1 VKDCR
6 RSPACCYDGVTL
18 RVIAADRLAAIE
30 LGREGD
36 PFAVLGPH
44 ELGAGTVVRAFVPVA
59 RALAVVDEHDNV
71 LADAEPVGDEGLFE
85 AYLVEKPA
93 RYRLRVTDAG
103 GTTRTLEDPYRFGPL
118 LGELDAWLF
127 AQGNHLELYR
137 ALGAHPHEMDG
148 VRGTRFA
155 VWAPNASRV
164 SVAGDWNGWDG
175 RVHPMRL
182 RREAGVWE
190 LFVPGVAPGARYKY
204 ELLGPT
210 GNLLPLRADP
220 FAFRSEKRPGNASI
234 VAEPSRHAWR
244 DDAWLHVRGEK
255 QRRDAPIHI
264 YEVHLGSWK
273 RVPDD
278 GDRFLT
284 YRELAEQLIPY
295 VADLGFTHI
304 ELLPVTEHPF
314 DLSWGYQTTGW
325 FAPTSRF
332 GTPDDFRAFVD
343 AAHAAGIGV
352 ILDWIPGHFPTD
364 AHGLGQFDGTPLY
377 EHADPR
383 EGFHREWGT
392 YVFNLARN
400 EVANFLIASALYWL
414 REFHIDGLRV
424 DAVASV
430 LYRDYSRKDGEW
442 IPNRYGGRENLEAV
456 AFLRRLN
463 ATVYGEVPGVAT
475 FAEESTAW
483 PGVTLPVE
491 FGGLGFGYKWNM
503 GWMHDTLRFFERD
516 PLYRGHHLDEIS
528 FGLVYAFSENF
539 VLPLSHDEVVH
550 GKRSLLGRMPGG
562 EQQQFASLRQLYALM
577 WAHPGKKL
585 LFAGGEFAQRGEW
598 RAQASLDWH
607 VVHGHHA
614 GVQRLVRDLN
624 RIARDHGALHERD
637 CEPGGFE
644 WIAYDDA
651 RNGVLAFIRW
661 DAARAGHVV
670 CVCNVSGVRHDNY
683 RVGVPRGARYSEL
696 LNTDASAYGGT
707 NLGNGGSVT
716 ATDRPAHG
724 RPFSVALTLPPL
736 STIWL
741 AP

>member
-1 VKDCR
+1 I
-6 RSPACCYDGVTL
+6 P
-18 RVIAADRLAAIE
+18 E
-30 LGREGD
+30 E
-36 PFAVLGPH
+36 
-44 ELGAGTVVRAFVPVA
+44 
-59 RALAVVDEHDNV
+59 
-71 LADAEPVGDEGLFE
+71 
-85 AYLVEKPA
+85 
-93 RYRLRVTDAG
+93 
-103 GTTRTLEDPYRFGPL
+103 
-118 LGELDAWLF
+118 
-127 AQGNHLELYR
+127 
-137 ALGAHPHEMDG
+137 
-148 VRGTRFA
+148 
-155 VWAPNASRV
+155 
-164 SVAGDWNGWDG
+164 
-175 RVHPMRL
+175 
-182 RREAGVWE
+182 
-190 LFVPGVAPGARYKY
+190 
-204 ELLGPT
+204 
-210 GNLLPLRADP
+210 
-220 FAFRSEKRPGNASI
+220 
-234 VAEPSRHAWR
+234 
-244 DDAWLHVRGEK
+244 
-255 QRRDAPIHI
+255 
-264 YEVHLGSWK
+264 
-273 RVPDD
+273 

-295 VADLGFTHI
+295 VAEHGFTHV

-364 AHGLGQFDGTPLY
+364 AHGLGSFDGTPLY

-414 REFHIDGLRV
+414 REFHVDGLRV
-424 DAVASV
+424 DAVASI
-430 LYRDYSRKDGEW
+430 LYRDYSRKEGEW

-456 AFLRRLN
+456 AFLQRLN
-463 ATVYGEVPGVAT
+463 TTVYGEVPGIAT

-516 PLYRGHHLDEIS
+516 PLYRGHHMNEIT

-562 EQQQFASLRQLYALM
+562 EHQQFASLRQLYALM

-585 LFAGGEFAQRGEW
+585 LFGGGEFAQRGEW

-624 RIARDHGALHERD
+624 RISREHGALHERD
-637 CEPGGFE
+637 SEPAGFD

-651 RNGVLAFIRW
+651 RNGVLAFFRW
-661 DAARAGHVV
+661 DAARDGHVV
-670 CVCNVSGVRHDNY
+670 CVCNVSGVRHEGY
-683 RVGVPRGARYSEL
+683 RVGVPRGARYAEL

-724 RPFSVALTLPPL
+724 RPFSVSLTLPPL
-736 STIWL
+736 STLWL

>member
-1 VKDCR
+1 MIEPERAD
-6 RSPACCYDGVTL
+6 A
-18 RVIAADRLAAIE
+18 IAH
-30 LGREGD
+30 GREGD

-44 ELGAGTVVRAFVPVA
+44 AFGSGTVVRAFVPGA
-59 RALAVVDEHDNV
+59 RAVAVVDEAGVV
-71 LADAEPVGDEGLFE
+71 LADAERADASGLFE
-85 AYLVEKPA
+85 AYVIAMPS
-93 RYRLRVTDAG
+93 RYRLRVEDAG
-103 GTTRTLEDPYRFGPL
+103 GVRVVDDPYRFGPL

-127 AQGNHLELYR
+127 AQGNHLQLYR
-137 ALGAHPHEMDG
+137 VLGAHPDTLDG
-148 VRGTRFA
+148 TGGTRFA
-155 VWAPNASRV
+155 VWAPNATRV
-164 SVAGDWNGWDG
+164 SVVGDWNRWDG
-175 RVHPMRL
+175 RVHAMRL
-182 RREAGVWE
+182 RRESGVWE
-190 LFVPGVAPGARYKY
+190 MFLPGVGPDARYKY
-204 ELLGPT
+204 ELLGPD

-220 FAFRSEKRPGNASI
+220 FAFAAEMRPGNASI
-234 VAEPSRHAWR
+234 VTAPPAHAWR
-244 DDAWLHVRGEK
+244 DEAWMASRAPK
-255 QRRDAPIHI
+255 QRRDAPIQI

-273 RVPDD
+273 RVPEE

-295 VADLGFTHI
+295 VAGLGFTHV
-304 ELLPVTEHPF
+304 ELLPITEHPF

-364 AHGLGQFDGTPLY
+364 AHALGRFDGTPLY

-400 EVANFLIASALYWL
+400 EVANFLVASALYWL
-414 REFHIDGLRV
+414 REFHLDGLRV
-424 DAVASV
+424 DAVASL

-442 IPNRYGGRENLEAV
+442 IPNRFGGRESLEAV
-456 AFLRRLN
+456 AFLQRLN
-463 ATVYGEVPGVAT
+463 ATVYGEVPGIAT

-483 PGVTLPVE
+483 PGVTAPTDV
-491 FGGLGFGYKWNM
+491 GGLGFGYKWNM
-503 GWMHDTLRFFERD
+503 GWMHDTLRFLERD
-516 PLYRGHHLDEIS
+516 PLYRAHHLDEIS

-562 EQQQFASLRQLYALM
+562 DREQFANVRLLYALM

-585 LFAGGEFAQRGEW
+585 LFAGGEFAQRAEW

-607 VVHGHHA
+607 LTDQAPHA
-614 GVQRLVRDLN
+614 AVQRLVRDLN
-624 RIARDHGALHERD
+624 RIVRQTPALHERD

-644 WIAYDDA
+644 WIAYDD
-651 RNGVLAFIRW
+651 RSSGVVAFVRW
-661 DAARAGHVV
+661 DAARDGHVV
-670 CVCNVSGVRHDNY
+670 CVINFSGARKDGYV
-683 RVGVPRGARYSEL
+683 VGVPRRTPYREL
-696 LNTDASAYGGT
+696 LNTDASVYGGA
-707 NLGNGGSVT
+707 NVGNEGTVLPL
-716 ATDRPAHG
+716 DRPAHG
-724 RPFSVALTLPPL
+724 RPFSLSLTLPPL
-736 STIWL
+736 AAIWL